1 MWITTAPFEIYLVCC
16 FCRAKQTNNFYDPSP
31 AVPVSLEFQCLAH
44 KRKLKPV
51 TYRRQTSF
59 ARRHSAILVL
69 HATIKILKEIREIWI
84 CQIQDKLIH
93 VC

>member
-1 MWITTAPFEIYLVCC
+1 MTLSWGLLFP
-16 FCRAKQTNNFYDPSP
+16 KNFNLKST
-31 AVPVSLEFQCLAH
+31 

-59 ARRHSAILVL
+59 ARRHPAILVL
-69 HATIKILKEIREIWI
+69 HAAIKILKEIQVVWI
-84 CQIQDKLIH
+84 CQIQDKLVH